1 MFYAASTYLLSCPLL
16 ARHMSDD
23 SRLLALATAVPAHE
37 LHQAEVMERSRLLF
51 KASPSQIERL
61 LPVYDNAG
69 IERRFSCVPI
79 QWYLKPHGWAER
91 TELFITN
98 AVSLLKDAAERCL
111 DQASIDYNEIDT
123 LVTVSTTGIA
133 TPSLDAR
140 LMELLPFRRDVQRL
154 PVFGLGCA
162 GGVTGLAR
170 AAALARANPGS
181 KVLLLVVELC
191 GLTFRAQDLSKS
203 NIIATALFGDGAAA
217 LLISTEGPGLRIE
230 AWGEHTWPQSL
241 DVMGWD
247 VKEDGLGVLFSRDI
261 PALVRD
267 DLRAAVDRFL
277 LRYGLDRLQLA
288 GYVCHPGG
296 AKVLDALEEAFEI
309 PRGALRHARETLRY
323 YGNMSAVTVLFVLK
337 RMLANKLGAGRYLM
351 SALGPGF
358 TASFTLLETS

>member
-1 MFYAASTYLLSCPLL
+1 M
-16 ARHMSDD
+16 RDD
-23 SRLLALATAVPAHE
+23 PHLLALATSVPPHE
-37 LHQAEVMERSRLLF
+37 LRQPQVMERSRLLF
-51 KASPSQIERL
+51 QASSSQIERL

-79 QWYLKPHGWAER
+79 EWYLTPHGWEER
-91 TELFITN
+91 TQLFI
-98 AVSLLKDAAERCL
+98 AHSVALLKDAAERCVERAGLGL
-111 DQASIDYNEIDT
+111 DDIDAV
-123 LVTVSTTGIA
+123 VTVSTTGIA

-140 LMELLPFRRDVQRL
+140 LMEVLPFRRDLQRL

-170 AAALARANPGS
+170 AAALARAMPGS

-217 LLISTEGPGLRIE
+217 ALLSTSGAGPRIE

-241 DVMGWD
+241 DVMGWEIKD
-247 VKEDGLGVLFSRDI
+247 DGLGVLFSRDI
-261 PALVRD
+261 PTLVRD
-267 DLRAAVDRFL
+267 ELRQAGDRFL
-277 LRYGLDRLQLA
+277 ARQGLNRLDLA

-296 AKVLDALEEAFEI
+296 AKVLDALEDAFEL
-309 PRGALRHARETLRY
+309 PHGALAHARATLRD
-323 YGNMSAVTVLFVLK
+323 YGNMSAVTVLFVLE
-337 RMLANKLGAGRYLM
+337 RLMAARPRAGRYLM

-358 TASFTLLETS
+358 TASFALLETE

>member
-1 MFYAASTYLLSCPLL
+1 
-16 ARHMSDD
+16 MSAEP
-23 SRLLALATAVPAHE
+23 RLLALATAVPAHE
-37 LHQAEVMERSRLLF
+37 LHQPEVMERSRLLF
-51 KASPSQIERL
+51 RTSPSQIERL
-61 LPVYDNAG
+61 LPIYDNAG

-79 QWYLKPHGWAER
+79 EWYLEPHGWEER
-91 TELFITN
+91 TELFISN
-98 AVSLLKDAAERCL
+98 AVSLLKSAAERCL
-111 DQASIDYNEIDT
+111 DQARIDCNEIDL

-217 LLISTEGPGLRIE
+217 LLISTDGPGVRIE
-230 AWGEHTWPQSL
+230 AWGEHTWLQSL

-261 PALVRD
+261 PALVREE
-267 DLRAAVDRFL
+267 LRAAADRFL
-277 LRYGLDRLQLA
+277 LRHGFDRLNLA

-296 AKVLDALEEAFEI
+296 AKVLDALEEAFEL
-309 PRGALRHARETLRY
+309 PHGALKHARDTLRY
-323 YGNMSAVTVLFVLK
+323 YGNMSAVTVLFVLE
-337 RMLANKLGAGRYLM
+337 RMMESKLRSGRYLM

-358 TASFTLLETS
+358 TASFSLLEAS

>member
-1 MFYAASTYLLSCPLL
+1 MSISALS
-16 ARHMSDD
+16 MSAD

-37 LHQAEVMERSRLLF
+37 LRQAEVMKRSRLLF
-51 KASPSQIERL
+51 NASPNQIERL
-61 LPVYDNAG
+61 LPIYDNAG

-79 QWYLKPHGWAER
+79 EWYLEPHGWEER
-91 TELFITN
+91 TELFISN
-98 AVSLLKDAAERCL
+98 SLALLKTAAECCL
-111 DQASIDYNEIDT
+111 DRAGIGFGAIDA

-170 AAALARANPGS
+170 AAALARAYPGS

-217 LLISTEGPGLRIE
+217 LLISTEGSGLRIQ
-230 AWGEHTWPQSL
+230 ASGEYTWPQSL

-261 PALVRD
+261 PALVREE
-267 DLRAAVDRFL
+267 LRAAADRFL
-277 LRYGLDRLQLA
+277 LRHGLDRLGLA

-309 PRGALRHARETLRY
+309 PHGALTHARATLRY
-323 YGNMSAVTVLFVLK
+323 YGNMSAVTVLFVLE
-337 RMLANKLGAGRYLM
+337 RMLANKLRPGRYLT

-358 TASFTLLETS
+358 TASFALLETS

>member
-1 MFYAASTYLLSCPLL
+1 MPAES
-16 ARHMSDD
+16 H
-23 SRLLALATAVPAHE
+23 LLALATAVPVHE
-37 LHQAEVMERSRLLF
+37 LRQPEVMERSRLLF
-51 KASPSQIERL
+51 QASPNQIERL
-61 LPVYDNAG
+61 LPIYDNAG

-79 QWYLKPHGWAER
+79 DWYLEPHGWEER
-91 TELFITN
+91 TALFIDHSVT
-98 AVSLLKDAAERCL
+98 LLKDAAERCL
-111 DQASIDYNEIDT
+111 ERAGLPFDAVDAV
-123 LVTVSTTGIA
+123 VTVSTTGIA

-140 LMELLPFRRDVQRL
+140 LMEVLPFRRDVQRL

-170 AAALARANPGS
+170 AAALALAMPES

-191 GLTFRAQDLSKS
+191 GLTFRPQDLSKS

-217 LLISTEGPGLRIE
+217 LLVSTTGAGPRIA

-241 DVMGWD
+241 DIMGWE

-261 PALVRD
+261 PTLVRRE
-267 DLRAAVDRFL
+267 LRGATDRFL
-277 LRYGLDRLQLA
+277 ARHGLDRLDLA

-309 PRGALRHARETLRY
+309 PQGSLAHARATLRE
-323 YGNMSAVTVLFVLK
+323 YGNMSAVTVLFVLERLMAAK
-337 RMLANKLGAGRYLM
+337 PRPGRYLM

-358 TASFTLLETS
+358 TASFALLEAP